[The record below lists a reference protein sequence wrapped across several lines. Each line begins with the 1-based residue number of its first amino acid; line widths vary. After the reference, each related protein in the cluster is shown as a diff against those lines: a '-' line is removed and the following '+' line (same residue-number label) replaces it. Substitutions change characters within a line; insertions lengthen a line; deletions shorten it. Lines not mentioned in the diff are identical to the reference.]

1 MYRLS
6 VESEFSSAHSLRG
19 YDGKCA
25 TVHGHNWRVRL
36 TARTELLDELGMGID
51 FGSLSRYLNRAIE
64 DYDHA
69 DLNKV
74 PPFDRIN
81 PSAENISRVIFDNV
95 DGMLPEGLEVESVE
109 VWESDNYKVT
119 YNRD

>member
-36 TARTELLDELGMGID
+36 TARTRILDDLGMGID
-51 FGSLSRYLNRAIE
+51 FGSLSQYLNQAIE
-64 DYDHA
+64 GYDHA

-74 PPFDRIN
+74 PPFDEIN

-95 DGMLPEGLEVESVE
+95 NGMLPEGLEVESVE
-109 VWESDNYKVT
+109 IWESNNYKVT
-119 YNRD
+119 YTKD